1 MKDFWFMLA
10 KGKKKQ
16 ERKAAFIQKRP
27 SLKFV
32 LKRWEKEHSHFYF
45 RGTKL
50 TTTTITSFAFVLIK
64 FFKSSS
70 RRFVVEK
77 TQGPWANPWARC
89 VREWSLG
96 CWTSHSRPLK
106 ALVAGVPNPNHWQEL
121 QRFGKLG
128 CANWSWWSF
137 SALKGSR
144 WFFCEVKVEKP
155 FLLSSGSPF
164 SHLEMSALPLHPPLV
179 SPIFVLLRLDW

>member
-50 TTTTITSFAFVLIK
+50 TTTTTTSFAFVLIK
-64 FFKSSS
+64 FCKSSS

-77 TQGPWANPWARC
+77 TQGPWASPWARC
-89 VREWSLG
+89 VIEEVLDSE
-96 CWTSHSRPLK
+96 PLTP
-106 ALVAGVPNPNHWQEL
+106 G
-121 QRFGKLG
+121 
-128 CANWSWWSF
+128 
-137 SALKGSR
+137 
-144 WFFCEVKVEKP
+144 
-155 FLLSSGSPF
+155 
-164 SHLEMSALPLHPPLV
+164 
-179 SPIFVLLRLDW
+179 LLRLRWQGFPMLIIGRSCRGLVSWAVLIGLGGASRLWKAPGDFSVRSRLRNHFFCLQAPLSLIWKC